1 MNRKQSLVLI
11 LAITLTLAAVVPSV
25 AAADSTARVV
35 KYDSQ
40 TIVPIKAKLRFTT
53 LIELPA
59 NEKILEAATGDRD
72 YWIIDAVQ
80 NFCFLHPAKNGIRS
94 NLNLITD
101 HGNVYSFT
109 LEEVATDP
117 DLKVIV
123 EPTDKSTVA
132 ALQSA
137 AKFVDASQVEAYKQQ
152 AQMARVQANDAV
164 NRFVADYPTKQVKF
178 DYLYKNEAPFNVASI
193 YHDEH
198 FTYIK
203 SDASEKF
210 TIYELK
216 DGNPNLTNFDL
227 RDGTY
232 VIAKVMDKGYLQIG
246 KKRLSFERK
255 QQ

>member
-1 MNRKQSLVLI
+1 VSMKKNVAIIILI
-11 LAITLTLAAVVPSV
+11 LLAAASS
-25 AAADSTARVV
+25 AIAESDARVV
-35 KYDSQ
+35 KYNSR
-40 TIVPIKAKLRFTT
+40 TIVPIKAKLRYTT

-109 LEEVATDP
+109 LEEVAADP

-123 EPTDKSTVA
+123 EPTDTSTIAKA
-132 ALQSA
+132 AR
-137 AKFVDASQVEAYKQQ
+137 FVDASDVEAYRQQ
-152 AQMARVQANDAV
+152 AQLARVQASDAV
-164 NRFVADYPTKQVKF
+164 NRFESEYPTKQEKF
-178 DYLYKNEAPFNVASI
+178 DYRYKDEAPFNIAAI

-203 SDASEKF
+203 SNATEKF
-210 TIYELK
+210 TLYELK
-216 DGNPNLTNFDL
+216 DGQPNLTNFDL

-232 VIAKVMDKGYLQIG
+232 VIPKVIDKGYVQIG